1 MSSQNVNLALDDIIK
16 QRKSKS
22 KLRVV
27 KNSGG
32 NNFRRNNSNYGNRN
46 FNKNRPRRFNNQG
59 GSLGRGA
66 GNNNNSFADRRHAR
80 RGGNRPFRYRNR
92 RNSLDRGDRGNRG
105 RRRIRFNNRG
115 DRGDRGDNLQVG

>member
-32 NNFRRNNSNYGNRN
+32 NNFRRNNSNFGNRN

-66 GNNNNSFADRRHAR
+66 GNNNNSFADRRHER
-80 RGGNRPFRYRNR
+80 RGGNRTFRYR

-105 RRRIRFNNRG
+105 NRGRRQIRFNNR
-115 DRGDRGDNLQVG
+115 RDRGDNLQVG